1 MTEKRKKTPEQ
12 NVWGLFGKIAAFVGG
27 LVVGSLVIGE
37 IGGKK
42 H

>member
-1 MTEKRKKTPEQ
+1 MTEKPKKTPER
-12 NVWGLFGKIAAFVGG
+12 NVWGLFGKIVSFVGG
-27 LVVGSLVIGE
+27 LVVGSLIIGE